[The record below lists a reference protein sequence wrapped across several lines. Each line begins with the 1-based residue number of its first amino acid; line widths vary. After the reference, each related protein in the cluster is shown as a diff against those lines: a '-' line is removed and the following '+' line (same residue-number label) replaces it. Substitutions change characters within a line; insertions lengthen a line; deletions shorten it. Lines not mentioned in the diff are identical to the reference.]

1 LRRHR
6 EKSCRVSASGASE
19 PDIACPQ
26 LRYCT
31 LNSPITGC
39 GEKRKATAEGD
50 KEANE
55 GTTESNKEGSE
66 VSEEGI

>member
-1 LRRHR
+1 MKKAGGL
-6 EKSCRVSASGASE
+6 SASGASE

-26 LRYCT
+26 LRYRT

-39 GEKRKATAEGD
+39 GEKRKAPAEGD

-66 VSEEGI
+66 VSKEGI

>member
-19 PDIACPQ
+19 PATFYPE
-26 LRYCT
+26 LRYRT

-66 VSEEGI
+66 VSKEGI

>member
-1 LRRHR
+1 MKKAGGL
-6 EKSCRVSASGASE
+6 SASGASE

-26 LRYCT
+26 LRYRT
-31 LNSPITGC
+31 LNSPITDC
-39 GEKRKATAEGD
+39 DEKRKATAEGD